1 MNGAV
6 SLIVSF
12 TVCLNST
19 EYLAFPDWHKP
30 QLEISVI
37 TDDRPVSLTRLLA
50 SLSAAYFFGDAVA
63 LRINVEQ
70 TAGPQTLQLIHGF
83 EWPYGP
89 VFVHRRVIHGGL
101 LPAVVESWYPR
112 SDNAYGLM
120 LEDDVELSPLFY
132 AWVKMAL
139 LHYR

>member
-1 MNGAV
+1 MHPLLFSGWNR
-6 SLIVSF
+6 
-12 TVCLNST
+12 
-19 EYLAFPDWHKP
+19 PR
-30 QLEISVI
+30 LEISVI
-37 TDDRPVSLTRLLA
+37 TDDRPRSLARLLS
-50 SLSAAYFFGDAVA
+50 SLSRSHFFGDTVT

-70 TAGPQTLQLIHGF
+70 TAGPQTLRLIDDF
-83 EWPYGP
+83 AWPHGP

-112 SDNAYGLM
+112 SNDTYGLM

-132 AWVKMAL
+132 AWTKMAL